1 MSLDKILSLNGVFAV
16 KKPPGVSSA
25 SVVSRIKHLII
36 SSSKCDASACAKVAK
51 KLKVGHGGTL
61 DPMATGIL
69 VIGLGEGCRRLSD
82 FLKGPKTYE
91 ASAVFGVHYDTLD
104 TTGTLLKR
112 TPVEAI
118 ERRELEDACRKLTGC
133 IMQKPP
139 AFSAIRVNGKRAYTL
154 ARKKAKEAKAD
165 IVADEA
171 SMSAGRDGSLDILDL
186 APRPVNVYTL
196 EVREITGNTALL
208 KMQVGGG
215 TYVRS
220 LIRDLA
226 ASLNTIAAMSAI
238 CRTTQGVFDLNKNGL
253 LEVEDCHNVDLVRKA
268 VLDAENMLLL
278 HEHQGVVP
286 ESA

>member
-1 MSLDKILSLNGVFAV
+1 MSVDGILSLSGVFAV

-25 SVVSRIKHLII
+25 AVVSRIKHLLI
-36 SSSKCDASACAKVAK
+36 SSSKCDASACAKMAK

-112 TPVEAI
+112 APVEAL
-118 ERRELEDACRKLTGC
+118 ERHGLEDACRKFTGC

-154 ARKKAKEAKAD
+154 ARKKSNEAKAD
-165 IVADEA
+165 VIADEA
-171 SMSAGRDGSLDILDL
+171 SVSAECGGSLDVLDL
-186 APRPVNVYTL
+186 PPRPVNVYRL
-196 EVREITGNTALL
+196 EVGEITGNTVLL

-220 LIRDLA
+220 LIRDIA

-238 CRTTQGVFDLNKNGL
+238 CRTTQGVFALNKNGL
-253 LEVEDCHNVDLVRKA
+253 LEVEDCRDTDLVRRA
-268 VLDAENMLLL
+268 VLDAESMLLQEQREL
-278 HEHQGVVP
+278 LS
-286 ESA
+286 ESS